1 MSFVSHIECSVC
13 RRAYDPT
20 ALLTVCHGCG
30 QMLLVRYQLDRV
42 AQAVGKAD
50 LQGRSPG
57 MYRFR
62 ELTPLDAGEEPVT
75 LGEGGTPLLHLGR
88 LGRHLGLRA
97 LLAKDEGRNPTGTFK
112 ARGLSIAVTK
122 ALRLGAKGL
131 MLPSAGNAGG
141 ALAVYGAR
149 AGLPVAV
156 VVPHGTPE
164 AAVAEA
170 LLAGARVFV
179 VEGSISTAGRI
190 VAEAA
195 PRLGWFDMSTLK
207 EPYRLEGK
215 KTIGL
220 ELAEQLGWQAPDL
233 LIYPTGGGTGLLGI
247 WKAYQ
252 ELAAI
257 GWVAGA
263 SPRFVAV
270 QPEGCA
276 PVVRAWQAKAAETVP
291 WEHPVTDAAGL
302 RVPSPFAGRQILQVL
317 YESGGEALA
326 VSERSIVEAQAL
338 VARLEGLWVG
348 PEAAATVAALLSLG
362 ERGALDPHARIVLM
376 LTGAGF
382 KNPPPTLPAPVSLV
396 GEPGTAAGQIRDE
409 LRRSLGPPGQPP

>member
-1 MSFVSHIECSVC
+1 
-13 RRAYDPT
+13 
-20 ALLTVCHGCG
+20 
-30 QMLLVRYQLDRV
+30 MLLVRYQLDRV
-42 AQAVGKAD
+42 AQAVTKAD
-50 LQGRSPG
+50 LRGRPPG

-62 ELTPLDAGEEPVT
+62 ELIPLHAGEEPVT
-75 LGEGGTPLLHLGR
+75 LGEGGTPLLGLGR
-88 LGRHLGLRA
+88 LAQHLGLTA
-97 LLAKDEGRNPTGTFK
+97 LFAKDEGQNPTGTFK
-112 ARGLSIAVTK
+112 ARGLAMAVTK
-122 ALRLGAKGL
+122 ALRPGISGL
-131 MLPSAGNAGG
+131 MIPSAGNAGG

-156 VVPHGTPE
+156 VVPQGTPE

-170 LLAGARVFV
+170 LLAGAWVFV
-179 VEGSISTAGRI
+179 VEGSIATAGQV
-190 VAEAA
+190 VAASA
-195 PRLGWFDMSTLK
+195 SRLGWFDMSTLK

-220 ELAEQLGWQAPDL
+220 ELAEQLGWEAPDL

-252 ELAAI
+252 ELAAM
-257 GWVAGA
+257 GWVAGS

-276 PVVRAWQAKAAETVP
+276 PVVRAWQTKAPETVS
-291 WEHPVTDAAGL
+291 WENPVTHASGL

-326 VSERSIVEAQAL
+326 VSEQSIVEGQRL
-338 VARLEGLWVG
+338 LARLEGLWVG
-348 PEAAATVAALLSLG
+348 PEAAATVAALIALRD
-362 ERGALDPHARIVLM
+362 RGALDARTRIVLL

-382 KNPPPTLPAPVSLV
+382 KNPPPVLAAPVNLV
-396 GEPGTAAGQIRDE
+396 GEPETAARQLRDLIE
-409 LRRSLGPPGQPP
+409 PGSREAPGQPPEGCGRV

>member
-1 MSFVSHIECSVC
+1 
-13 RRAYDPT
+13 
-20 ALLTVCHGCG
+20 
-30 QMLLVRYQLDRV
+30 MLLVRYRLDRV
-42 AQAVGKAD
+42 AQAVRKAD
-50 LQGRSPG
+50 LQGRAPG

-88 LGRHLGLRA
+88 LARHTGLKA

-112 ARGLSIAVTK
+112 ARGLGMAVTR
-122 ALRLGAKGL
+122 ALGLGVSGF
-131 MLPSAGNAGG
+131 MTPSAGNAGG
-141 ALAVYGAR
+141 ALAAYGAQ

-156 VVPHGTPE
+156 VVPRETPE

-170 LLAGARVFV
+170 LLAGARVFMV
-179 VEGSISTAGRI
+179 NGSISTAGRI
-190 VAEAA
+190 VAASA
-195 PRLGWFDMSTLK
+195 PRLGWFDMSTLR

-233 LIYPTGGGTGLLGI
+233 LIYPTGGGTGLVGI

-252 ELAAI
+252 ELAAM
-257 GWVAGA
+257 GWVSG
-263 SPRFVAV
+263 SPPRFVAV

-291 WEHPVTDAAGL
+291 WERPVTHAAGL
-302 RVPSPFAGRQILQVL
+302 RVPSPFAGRQILRVL
-317 YESGGEALA
+317 YETGGDALA
-326 VSERSIVEAQAL
+326 VSERSIVEAQTL
-338 VARLEGLWVG
+338 LARLEGFWVG
-348 PEAAATVAALLSLG
+348 PEAAATVAGLLSLRD
-362 ERGALDPHARIVLM
+362 RGALDPGARIVLL

-382 KNPPPTLPAPVSLV
+382 KNPPPALPAPVSLV
-396 GEPGTAAGQIRDE
+396 DEPETAARQIQDQIQPG
-409 LRRSLGPPGQPP
+409 SQGPSGQPPGGCGRV